1 MKKISRSNQLWSR
14 YLILSTVGGMVFA
27 LYWCVF
33 FNHSVTLHTEV
44 KRFNPALLPLFQESD
59 TDASS
64 QEALENVV
72 VENVDEM
79 KALFESHDFKPF
91 DDQGNVTEVPRIF
104 LTALPRDLKAVR
116 SLEDKK
122 QMFVQALLPMILAEN
137 EKILDDRRRL
147 HLIAAKV
154 EKQHP
159 LSHEEKFWVLRV
171 AARYKM
177 KEAER
182 AEALI
187 SDLLKRVDII
197 PTSLALSQAI
207 IETGWGNSFA
217 ALRKNSAFG
226 MTIADKVKYY
236 ESLQASVEGY
246 ILNLNSNEAYK
257 KMRLVRAELREKGE
271 HLCSF
276 KLAETLIRYSELG
289 NLYVGRVKSII
300 KTHDL
305 RQFDQAQLVRAS

>member
-1 MKKISRSNQLWSR
+1 MKKISRSYQLWSR
-14 YLILSTVGGMVFA
+14 YLILSTVGVMIFA

-33 FNHSVTLHTEV
+33 FNHSVTLRTEV
-44 KRFNPALLPLFQESD
+44 KRFNPMLISLFQESNEGS
-59 TDASS
+59 AQQSFES
-64 QEALENVV
+64 VV
-72 VENVDEM
+72 VENVNEM
-79 KALFESHDFKPF
+79 KALFENHDFKPF
-91 DDQGNVTEVPRIF
+91 EEHVNVTEVPRIF
-104 LTALPRDLKAVR
+104 LATLPRDLKTIR
-116 SLEDKK
+116 SLEDRK

-137 EKILDDRRRL
+137 EKILNDRRRL
-147 HLIAAKV
+147 RTIEVKI
-154 EKQHP
+154 ERNQD
-159 LSHEEKFWVLRV
+159 LSNEDKFWVLTL
-171 AARYKM
+171 ASRYKM
-177 KEAER
+177 KDAEK
-182 AEALI
+182 AETI
-187 SDLLKRVDII
+187 VSELLKRVDII

-217 ALRKNSAFG
+217 ALQKNSAFG
-226 MTIADKVKYY
+226 MTISDKVKYY

-257 KMRLVRAELREKGE
+257 KMRLVRAELRAKGE
-271 HLCSF
+271 DLCSF